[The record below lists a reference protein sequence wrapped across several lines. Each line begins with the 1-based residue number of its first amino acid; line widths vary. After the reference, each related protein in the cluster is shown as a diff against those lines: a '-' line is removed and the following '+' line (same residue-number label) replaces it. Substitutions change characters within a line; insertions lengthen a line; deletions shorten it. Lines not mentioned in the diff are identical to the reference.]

1 MGMRGARRTLRIRFE
16 SAEAFQREY
25 ASNLAHGGIFV
36 PTDETTAL
44 REPVAVELF
53 LAFSGDRLT
62 LTGEV
67 VHAVA
72 PEMAQMGA
80 TPGVAVQ
87 FDGPGDSVRNRLA
100 SLFARSGPPR
110 QEPVD
115 TGRRRAPRTKA
126 RVAARIDGQ
135 SSEVAGHTR
144 DLSRSGVLV
153 SVPGQGVP
161 VGEKVRIS
169 LTHPESGDS
178 MEVEGLVVRD
188 IRSESGVSG
197 LGIAFQPEESQRPSL
212 ERFVEGIQ
220 STEHTRRLG
229 GITGEIGEVGIQNLL
244 PMFLFTVPTG
254 TLTLQDGEREGV
266 IGFEDG
272 MLCFVRLGSASGM
285 KALIRLLGWTQGRFE
300 FHATLDAVE
309 EREPPVPLEA
319 ALLDASRLL
328 DESTV
333 IDKSRLHADTTP
345 SISGAD
351 TEEEDLSKV
360 ETTVLELVRAGFTV
374 GRMVEV
380 IPEPD
385 LEIYRALV
393 SLSESGAISL

>member
-1 MGMRGARRTLRIRFE
+1 MRGARRTLQITFE
-16 SAEAFQREY
+16 SAEAFQQEY
-25 ASNLAHGGIFV
+25 ASNLVHGGIFI
-36 PTDETTAL
+36 PTDEIVAL
-44 REPVAVELF
+44 REPVAVELL
-53 LAFSGDRLT
+53 LAFSGDRLS
-62 LTGEV
+62 LAGEV

-87 FDGPGDSVRNRLA
+87 FNGTEESVRNRLA
-100 SLFARSGPPR
+100 SLSARIGPPR
-110 QEPVD
+110 QQRGD
-115 TGRRRAPRTKA
+115 SGRRQAPRTRA

-135 SSEVAGHTR
+135 ASEVAGHTR

-161 VGEKVRIS
+161 VGEKVRVA
-169 LTHPESGDS
+169 LTHPDSGDS

-188 IRSESGVSG
+188 VRSQSGVSG
-197 LGIAFQPEESQRPSL
+197 LGIAFQPEESQRADL
-212 ERFVEGIQ
+212 EHFVEGIQ

-244 PMFLFTVPTG
+244 HMFLTTVPTG

-285 KALIRLLGWTQGRFE
+285 KALIRLLSWTQGRFE

-309 EREPPVPLEA
+309 EREAPAPLEA
-319 ALLDASRLL
+319 FLLEAARFL
-328 DESTV
+328 DEGAR
-333 IDKSRLHADTTP
+333 IDKSQLPPGATP
-345 SISGAD
+345 SIAGAD
-351 TEEEDLSKV
+351 TEEEALSKV
-360 ETTVLELVRAGFTV
+360 ETTVLELVRAGFSI
-374 GRMVEV
+374 GRMVEL

-385 LEIYRALV
+385 PEIYRALV